1 MSEVMVREIEV
12 GIDGSS
18 GVRCGVIGEIGCS
31 YPLMDVEKRALQ
43 AAATAQTKTGEV
55 IMQIWS
61 QEKADNFATED
72 QKFSLKQ
79 FLHVQHSC
87 S

>member
-1 MSEVMVREIEV
+1 MAESMVREIEV

-43 AAATAQTKTGEV
+43 AAAST
-55 IMQIWS
+55 QI
-61 QEKADNFATED
+61 KIGDNFANME
-72 QKFSLKQ
+72 QLSHILPYY
-79 FLHVQHSC
+79 LV
-87 S
+87 